1 MFQSPVGGVPVLLL
15 RLSGGDL
22 EVRLSVLPQ
31 HLLLVRAEL
40 FFLKKIYCVGYESGW
55 QKLSFLDIT
64 GTPMNA

>member
-15 RLSGGDL
+15 RLGGGDL
-22 EVRLSVLPQ
+22 EVRFSVLPQ

-40 FFLKKIYCVGYESGW
+40 FFENIYCMGNESGW
-55 QKLSFLDIT
+55 QMFFLDIT